1 MMSKEAIDC
10 FDSLQQ
16 SIAQEV
22 ESTYL
27 QSLKSKEREL
37 AARGLLRSGA
47 HLKAMDTLAAEAIHG
62 AGPRIVSALEEAN
75 ASEPPDNVQDRADQ
89 LASLVEVALTEL
101 VRRLTINREA
111 AVMRLITTMGGRPNR
126 EAFHLD
132 ELPATAD
139 RVLMAS
145 VSRARLAAKRAF
157 HTHASAMTSTTN
169 HLNFNAPVGAVQTGA
184 NSVANVVQSV
194 GGPSSDQ
201 ILAALA
207 ELRRAIEG
215 LWQEESHRA
224 DALEIVEQLETQARK
239 DKPNKITVTGLVG
252 AASSVMQ
259 GLAAAP
265 GAWQTILSW
274 SEALRSVS

>member
-1 MMSKEAIDC
+1 MSKEAIGC
-10 FDSLQQ
+10 FENLQK

-27 QSLKSKEREL
+27 KALKSKASEL

-47 HLKAMDTLAAEAIHG
+47 HLKAMDTLAAEAIDG
-62 AGPRIVSALEEAN
+62 AGPRIVGALEDAN
-75 ASEPPDNVQDRADQ
+75 AVEPTDNVQDRADQ

-101 VRRLTINREA
+101 IRRLTVNREA
-111 AVMRLITTMGGRPNR
+111 EAMSLITTMGGRSNR

-132 ELPATAD
+132 ELPATAN

-157 HTHASAMTSTTN
+157 HTHSAAMTTTTN
-169 HLNFNAPVGAVQTGA
+169 HMNFNVPVGAVQAGA
-184 NSVANVVQSV
+184 QSVANVVQSV

-201 ILAALA
+201 ILTALA
-207 ELRRAIEG
+207 DLRRAIEG
-215 LWQEESHRA
+215 LRQEESHRG
-224 DALEIVEQLETQARK
+224 DVLEIVEQLEAQARK
-239 DKPNKITVTGLVG
+239 DKPNKITVTGLVD
-252 AASSVMQ
+252 AARSVMQ